1 MIKIIEIWRKETI
14 PGLPIGFTLKQK
26 PVEKDEAGILL
37 PIEGPVVSSIVSSME
52 GEKSKIYRG
61 HCYIVSFAE
70 SQTKR
75 VIPAGDVVDIAFEDI
90 KKEEPVDVPKLQ

>member
-14 PGLPIGFTLKQK
+14 PGLPVKFTVGQ
-26 PVEKDEAGILL
+26 L
-37 PIEGPVVSSIVSSME
+37 PSMIVNNALVPIDGPVISSIVSSME

-61 HCYIVSFAE
+61 HCYIISFAE

-75 VIPAGDVVDIAFEDI
+75 IIPAGDVVDIAVEDI
-90 KKEEPVDVPKLQ
+90 KKKEGADVPELQP